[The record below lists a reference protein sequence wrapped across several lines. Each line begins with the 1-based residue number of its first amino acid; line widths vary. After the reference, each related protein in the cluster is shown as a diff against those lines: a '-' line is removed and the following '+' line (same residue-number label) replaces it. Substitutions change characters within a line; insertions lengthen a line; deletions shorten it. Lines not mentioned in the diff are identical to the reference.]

1 MTSMQKNALRRL
13 KQDVIWNIA
22 QPENRANIWKWF
34 GLIDDLF
41 FGRLLRGF
49 CCIEFVDDKEM
60 TNRRGKLCVGYC
72 ELFAPGKRLDP
83 KLTVPY
89 CLIVFLK
96 LSDKPL
102 DRIGSYISTLCHE
115 MIHSIFQLHTCNCQR
130 CSNDI
135 QRWGHGSIW
144 QAPALA
150 IEKAFASE
158 TVLGWNI
165 GFRRELGMARD
176 TLEGEVMEDAEALQ
190 ELEID
195 IEKVKSN
202 VERLR
207 KQAAKREAS
216 RVKKP

>member
-41 FGRLLRGF
+41 FGRLLKGF
-49 CCIEFVDDKEM
+49 CRIEFVDNKEM

-72 ELFAPGKRLDP
+72 ELYAPGERLDP

-115 MIHSIFQLHTCNCQR
+115 MIHSMFQLHVTADVAVKMYR
-130 CSNDI
+130 D
-135 QRWGHGSIW
+135 GV
-144 QAPALA
+144 
-150 IEKAFASE
+150 
-158 TVLGWNI
+158 TVATG
-165 GFRRELGMARD
+165 RH
-176 TLEGEVMEDAEALQ
+176 
-190 ELEID
+190 
-195 IEKVKSN
+195 
-202 VERLR
+202 RLS
-207 KQAAKREAS
+207 QLKRHLL
-216 RVKKP
+216 